1 MNVRRA
7 LALVALVAIPLA
19 SCGSDDPDTG
29 DTSPAAT
36 GASTAGATG
45 GTDAGS
51 SAESTT
57 TSSTSTT
64 AAPTTTVDLAASLDG
79 RTFLSTEVVGYQ
91 LVDGSQIQ
99 LTFDGTNI
107 AAAGG
112 CNQIVVDVVAR
123 GRGPGRRPAGDDDDG
138 LRAGGADGPGHVA
151 GGAPH
156 VEADGHGRRGRR

>member
-36 GASTAGATG
+36 GAGTEATTDDTAAGA
-45 GTDAGS
+45 
-51 SAESTT
+51 SADPTT

-64 AAPTTTVDLAASLDG
+64 AAPTTTVDLAAALDG
-79 RTFLSTEVVGYQ
+79 RTFVSTAVEGYT
-91 LVDGSQIQ
+91 LVDGTQIP
-99 LTFDGTNI
+99 LTFDGANL

-112 CNQIVVDVVAR
+112 CNQLASTWSLEGDTLVVAS
-123 GRGPGRRPAGDDDDG
+123 RR
-138 LRAGGADGPGHVA
+138 
-151 GGAPH
+151 
-156 VEADGHGRRGRR
+156 